1 MTVIVTGG
9 AGYIGA
15 HIVRLL
21 GARGDDV
28 VVVDDLSAGRAER
41 IGGTRLEVADLA
53 ADGVV
58 DRLAALFLEV
68 GARAVIHL
76 AARKRVDESI
86 TRPTWYY
93 RQNVGGLAHVLEA
106 MERADVPS
114 LVFSS
119 SAAVYGAPSSALV
132 TEASPTTPMNPY
144 GETKLAGEW
153 LVRDAA
159 RAWGLACL
167 SLRYFNVAGA
177 GWDDLHDPAAQNL
190 VPLVL
195 QRIRAG
201 LPPLV
206 FGSDHPTPDGTCVRD
221 YVHVLDLAHAHI
233 AALDHV
239 GPAASAAEPAG
250 THADADGSPADQ
262 ALNVGTGVGSS
273 VLEVLDAFAR
283 ATGAPVVPELLGR
296 RAGDPPQVVASVD
309 RAAAVLGWR
318 AERDLA
324 EIVRSSVRAE
334 LAAR

>member
-21 GARGDDV
+21 AARGDEV

-41 IGGTRLEVADLA
+41 VGDARLEVADLA
-53 ADGVV
+53 ADSTV
-58 DRLAALFLEV
+58 DRLAALFVEV

-76 AARKRVDESI
+76 AARKRVDESVA
-86 TRPTWYY
+86 RPTWYY

-106 MERADVPS
+106 MEQAGVPS

-119 SAAVYGAPSSALV
+119 SAAVYGAPGSALV
-132 TEASPTTPMNPY
+132 TEASPTAPMNPY

-195 QRIRAG
+195 SRLRAG

-221 YVHVLDLAHAHI
+221 YVHVLDLAHAHV

-239 GPAASAAEPAG
+239 AAPDDLVEATRDAEGP
-250 THADADGSPADQ
+250 PADNV
-262 ALNVGTGVGSS
+262 LNIGTGVGSS
-273 VLEVLDAFAR
+273 VLEVLDAFAA
-283 ATGAPVVPELLGR
+283 ATGAPVVPDLRGR
-296 RAGDPPQVVASVD
+296 RVGDPPQVVASVD

-324 EIVRSSVRAE
+324 DIVRSTVRAE

>member
-21 GARGDDV
+21 AAREDDV

-41 IGGTRLEVADLA
+41 VGDARLEVADLA

-58 DRLAALFLEV
+58 DRLAELFLEV

-76 AARKRVDESI
+76 AARKRVDESV

-93 RQNVGGLAHVLEA
+93 RQNIGGLAHVLDA
-106 MERADVPS
+106 MERAGVPS

-132 TEASPTTPMNPY
+132 TEGSPTAPMNPY

-159 RAWGLACL
+159 RAWGLTCL

-177 GWDDLHDPAAQNL
+177 GWDDLHDPTAQNL

-239 GPAASAAEPAG
+239 RPASAAG
-250 THADADGSPADQ
+250 TTGTPSGADGSPAHHV
-262 ALNVGTGVGSS
+262 LNVGTGVGSS
-273 VLEVLDAFAR
+273 VLEVLDAFAQ

-309 RAAAVLGWR
+309 RVADVLGWR

>member
-21 GARGDDV
+21 AARGDEV

-41 IGGTRLEVADLA
+41 VGDARLEVADLA
-53 ADGVV
+53 ADSTV
-58 DRLAALFLEV
+58 DRLAALFVEV

-76 AARKRVDESI
+76 AARKRVDESVA
-86 TRPTWYY
+86 RPTWYY

-119 SAAVYGAPSSALV
+119 SAAVYGAPGSALV
-132 TEASPTTPMNPY
+132 TEASPTVPMNPY

-195 QRIRAG
+195 SRLRAG

-221 YVHVLDLAHAHI
+221 YVHVLDLAHAHV

-239 GPAASAAEPAG
+239 A
-250 THADADGSPADQ
+250 PADT
-262 ALNVGTGVGSS
+262 AADHDAAGPGADHVLNIGTGVGSS
-273 VLEVLDAFAR
+273 VLEVLDAFAV

-296 RAGDPPQVVASVD
+296 RVGDPPQVVAAVD
-309 RAAAVLGWR
+309 RAVDVLGWR

-324 EIVRSSVRAE
+324 DIVRSTVRAE

>member
-15 HIVRLL
+15 HIIRLL
-21 GARGDDV
+21 AARGDDV
-28 VVVDDLSAGRAER
+28 VVVDDLSNGRADR
-41 IGGTRLEVADLA
+41 VGDARLEVADLA
-53 ADGVV
+53 ADSTV
-58 DRLAALFLEV
+58 DRLAALFREV

-76 AARKRVDESI
+76 AARKRVDESL

-132 TEASPTTPMNPY
+132 TEASPTAPMNPY

-159 RAWGLACL
+159 RAWGMRCL

-177 GWDDLHDPAAQNL
+177 GWDDLHDPAALNL

-195 QRIRAG
+195 GRIRAG

-206 FGSDHPTPDGTCVRD
+206 FGSDHPTPDGTCIRD
-221 YVHVLDLAHAHI
+221 YVHVLDLAQAHI

-239 GPAASAAEPAG
+239 ALAGAVVDDDAGPG
-250 THADADGSPADQ
+250 ADHV
-262 ALNVGTGVGSS
+262 LNIGTGVGSS
-273 VLEVLDAFAR
+273 VLEVLDAFAV

-296 RAGDPPQVVASVD
+296 RAGDPPQVVAAVD
-309 RAAAVLGWR
+309 RAVDVLGWR

-324 EIVRSSVRAE
+324 EIVRSTVRAE
-334 LAAR
+334 VAAR

>member
-21 GARGDDV
+21 AARGDEV

-41 IGGTRLEVADLA
+41 VGDARLEVADLA
-53 ADGVV
+53 ADSTVE
-58 DRLAALFLEV
+58 RLAALFVEV

-76 AARKRVDESI
+76 AARKRVDESVA
-86 TRPTWYY
+86 RPTWYY

-106 MERADVPS
+106 MEQADVPS

-119 SAAVYGAPSSALV
+119 SAAVYGAPGSALV
-132 TEASPTTPMNPY
+132 TEASPTVPMNPY

-195 QRIRAG
+195 RRLRAG

-221 YVHVLDLAHAHI
+221 YVHVLDLAHAHV

-239 GPAASAAEPAG
+239 AA
-250 THADADGSPADQ
+250 PADV
-262 ALNVGTGVGSS
+262 AGAARDAEGPPADHVLNIGTGVGSS
-273 VLEVLDAFAR
+273 VLEVLDAFAV
-283 ATGAPVVPELLGR
+283 ATGVPVVPELLGR
-296 RAGDPPQVVASVD
+296 RVGDPPQVVAAVD
-309 RAAAVLGWR
+309 RAVDVLGWR

-324 EIVRSSVRAE
+324 DIVRSTVRAE